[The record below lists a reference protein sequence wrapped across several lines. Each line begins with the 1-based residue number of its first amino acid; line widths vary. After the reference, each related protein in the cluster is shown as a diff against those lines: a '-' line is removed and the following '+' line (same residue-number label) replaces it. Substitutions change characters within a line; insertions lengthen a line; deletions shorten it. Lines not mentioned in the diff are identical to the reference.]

1 MEQQNKEK
9 RKLKMNRM
17 QWTIVAGVLILAVVL
32 VYALVKNNK
41 VASSYEVVTSMSRG
55 DDTSVYYCMMRKGMI
70 KYSKDG
76 VAMTNKSGSVL
87 WNQTYEMASPT
98 MTSAG
103 DYVAV
108 GDIGAN
114 TIYIF
119 NEYGQLG
126 RVSTDVPI
134 QEIQISE
141 QGVVAAVLSDTSSN
155 YINLYDKQGNSLGS
169 IKASLEN
176 TGYPLAIALSPDASK
191 LAVSYLIVKSG
202 SMQSRIV
209 SYDFS
214 DVEGDHLLDTQE
226 LEGLYPKAAF
236 LDSREVVLF
245 GEKGFV
251 LYQADSKK
259 IETQE
264 NFESEINSVF
274 CTNQKLGFIFKNE
287 DDNGKYRME
296 IYNKA
301 GKKSSTY
308 YFDLD
313 YSGMTADDDEVI
325 LYNDE
330 EMLIYQ
336 MGGRVR
342 FRGTFNTAVTG
353 VMPSWEDGLYW
364 LIDDQSLREIRTYK
378 ISIRGKYVH
387 RISIF

>member
-17 QWTIVAGVLILAVVL
+17 QWTIAAGVLILAVVL

-55 DDTSVYYCMMRKGMI
+55 DDTSVYSCMMRKGMV

-76 VAMTNKSGSVL
+76 VAMTNKSGTVL

-126 RVSTDVPI
+126 HVSTDVPI

-364 LIDDQSLREIRTYK
+364 LIDDQSLREIR
-378 ISIRGKYVH
+378 IR
-387 RISIF
+387 

>member
-17 QWTIVAGVLILAVVL
+17 QWTIAAGVLILAVVL

-55 DDTSVYYCMMRKGMI
+55 DDTSVYYRMMRKGMV

-76 VAMTNKSGSVL
+76 VAMTNKSGTVL

-119 NEYGQLG
+119 NEYGQRG

-141 QGVVAAVLSDTSSN
+141 QGVVAAVLSDISSN

-191 LAVSYLIVKSG
+191 LAVSYLIVNSG

-209 SYDFS
+209 FYDFS

-274 CTNQKLGFIFKNE
+274 CTDQKLGFIFKNE

-313 YSGMTADDDEVI
+313 YSGLTADDDEVI

-364 LIDDQSLREIRTYK
+364 LIDDQSLREIR
-378 ISIRGKYVH
+378 IR
-387 RISIF
+387 

>member
-55 DDTSVYYCMMRKGMI
+55 DDTSVYYCMMRKGMV

-87 WNQTYEMASPT
+87 LNQTYEMASPT

-313 YSGMTADDDEVI
+313 YSGVTADDDEVI
-325 LYNDE
+325 LYNDG

-364 LIDDQSLREIRTYK
+364 LIDDQSLREIR
-378 ISIRGKYVH
+378 IR
-387 RISIF
+387 

>member
-55 DDTSVYYCMMRKGMI
+55 DDTSVYYCMMRKGMV

-169 IKASLEN
+169 IQASLEN

-364 LIDDQSLREIRTYK
+364 LIDDQSLREIR
-378 ISIRGKYVH
+378 IR
-387 RISIF
+387 

>member
-55 DDTSVYYCMMRKGMI
+55 DDTSVYYCMMRKGMV

-313 YSGMTADDDEVI
+313 YSGMTVDDDEVI

-364 LIDDQSLREIRTYK
+364 LIDDQSLREIR
-378 ISIRGKYVH
+378 IR
-387 RISIF
+387 

>member
-17 QWTIVAGVLILAVVL
+17 QWTIAAGVLILAVVL

-55 DDTSVYYCMMRKGMI
+55 DDTSVYYCMMRKGMV

-141 QGVVAAVLSDTSSN
+141 QGVVAAVLTDTSSN

-264 NFESEINSVF
+264 SFESEINSVF

-364 LIDDQSLREIRTYK
+364 LIDDQSLREIR
-378 ISIRGKYVH
+378 IR
-387 RISIF
+387 

>member
-17 QWTIVAGVLILAVVL
+17 QWTIAAGVLILAVVL

-55 DDTSVYYCMMRKGMI
+55 DETSVYYCMMRKAMV

-209 SYDFS
+209 AYDFS

-364 LIDDQSLREIRTYK
+364 LIDDQSLREIR
-378 ISIRGKYVH
+378 IR
-387 RISIF
+387 

>member
-55 DDTSVYYCMMRKGMI
+55 DDTSVYYCMMRKGMV

-126 RVSTDVPI
+126 RVSTDVPL

-209 SYDFS
+209 AYDFS

-245 GEKGFV
+245 GEKDFV

-364 LIDDQSLREIRTYK
+364 LIDDQSLREIR
-378 ISIRGKYVH
+378 IR
-387 RISIF
+387 

>member
-9 RKLKMNRM
+9 QKLKMNRM

-55 DDTSVYYCMMRKGMI
+55 DDTSVYYCMMRKGMV

-330 EMLIYQ
+330 EMLIYH

-364 LIDDQSLREIRTYK
+364 LIDDQSLREIR
-378 ISIRGKYVH
+378 IR
-387 RISIF
+387 

>member
-17 QWTIVAGVLILAVVL
+17 QWTIVAGVLILSVVL

-55 DDTSVYYCMMRKGMI
+55 DDTSVYYCMMRKGMV

-76 VAMTNKSGSVL
+76 VAMTNKNGSVL

-364 LIDDQSLREIRTYK
+364 LIDDQSLREIR
-378 ISIRGKYVH
+378 IR
-387 RISIF
+387 

>member
-17 QWTIVAGVLILAVVL
+17 QWTIAAGVLILAVVL

-55 DDTSVYYCMMRKGMI
+55 DDTSVYYRMMRKGMV

-76 VAMTNKSGSVL
+76 VAMTNKSGTVL

-191 LAVSYLIVKSG
+191 LAVSYLIVNSG

-209 SYDFS
+209 FYDFS

-226 LEGLYPKAAF
+226 LEGLYPKAEF

-274 CTNQKLGFIFKNE
+274 CTDQELGFIFKNE

-313 YSGMTADDDEVI
+313 YSGLTADDDEVI

-364 LIDDQSLREIRTYK
+364 LIDDQSLREIR
-378 ISIRGKYVH
+378 IR
-387 RISIF
+387 

>member
-17 QWTIVAGVLILAVVL
+17 QWTIAAGVLILAVVL

-55 DDTSVYYCMMRKGMI
+55 DDTSVYYCMMRKGMV

-76 VAMTNKSGSVL
+76 VAMTNKSGTVL

-364 LIDDQSLREIRTYK
+364 LIDDQSLREIR
-378 ISIRGKYVH
+378 IR
-387 RISIF
+387 

>member
-17 QWTIVAGVLILAVVL
+17 QWTIVAGVLILAAVL

-55 DDTSVYYCMMRKGMI
+55 DDTSVYYCMMRKGMV

-264 NFESEINSVF
+264 SFESEINSVF

-364 LIDDQSLREIRTYK
+364 LIDDQSLREIR
-378 ISIRGKYVH
+378 IR
-387 RISIF
+387 

>member
-9 RKLKMNRM
+9 QKLKMNRM
-17 QWTIVAGVLILAVVL
+17 QWTIAAGVLILAVVL

-55 DDTSVYYCMMRKGMI
+55 DDTSVYYCMMRKGMV

-76 VAMTNKSGSVL
+76 VAMTNKSGTVL

-364 LIDDQSLREIRTYK
+364 LIDDQSLREIR
-378 ISIRGKYVH
+378 IR
-387 RISIF
+387 

>member
-17 QWTIVAGVLILAVVL
+17 QWTIVAGVLILAAVL

-55 DDTSVYYCMMRKGMI
+55 DDTSVYYCMMRKGMV

-325 LYNDE
+325 LYNDG

-364 LIDDQSLREIRTYK
+364 LIDDQSLREIR
-378 ISIRGKYVH
+378 IR
-387 RISIF
+387 

>member
-17 QWTIVAGVLILAVVL
+17 QWTIAAGVLILAVVL

-55 DDTSVYYCMMRKGMI
+55 DDTSVYYRMMRKGMV

-76 VAMTNKSGSVL
+76 VAMTNKSGTVL

-191 LAVSYLIVKSG
+191 LAVSYLIVNSG

-209 SYDFS
+209 FYDFS

-274 CTNQKLGFIFKNE
+274 CTDQKLGFIFKNE

-313 YSGMTADDDEVI
+313 YSGLTADDDEVI

-330 EMLIYQ
+330 VMLIYQ

-364 LIDDQSLREIRTYK
+364 LIDDQSLREIR
-378 ISIRGKYVH
+378 IR
-387 RISIF
+387 

>member
-17 QWTIVAGVLILAVVL
+17 QWTIAAGVLILAVVL

-55 DDTSVYYCMMRKGMI
+55 DDTSVYYCMMRKGMV

-76 VAMTNKSGSVL
+76 VAMTNKSGTVL

-209 SYDFS
+209 AYDFS

-236 LDSREVVLF
+236 LDSREEVLF

-364 LIDDQSLREIRTYK
+364 LIDDQSLREIR
-378 ISIRGKYVH
+378 IR
-387 RISIF
+387 

>member
-55 DDTSVYYCMMRKGMI
+55 DNTSVYYCMMRKGMV

-114 TIYIF
+114 IIYIF

-325 LYNDE
+325 LYNDG

-364 LIDDQSLREIRTYK
+364 LIDDQSLREIR
-378 ISIRGKYVH
+378 IR
-387 RISIF
+387 

>member
-17 QWTIVAGVLILAVVL
+17 QWTIAAGVLILAVVL

-55 DDTSVYYCMMRKGMI
+55 DDTSVYYRMMRKGMV

-76 VAMTNKSGSVL
+76 VAMTNKSGTVL

-191 LAVSYLIVKSG
+191 LAVSYLIVNSG
-202 SMQSRIV
+202 SRQSRIV
-209 SYDFS
+209 FYDFS

-274 CTNQKLGFIFKNE
+274 CTDQKLGFIFKNE

-313 YSGMTADDDEVI
+313 YSGLTADDDEVI

-364 LIDDQSLREIRTYK
+364 LIDDQSLREIR
-378 ISIRGKYVH
+378 IR
-387 RISIF
+387 

>member
-17 QWTIVAGVLILAVVL
+17 QWTIAAGVLILAVVL

-55 DDTSVYYCMMRKGMI
+55 DDTSVYYCMMRKGMV

-76 VAMTNKSGSVL
+76 VAMTNKSGTVL

-155 YINLYDKQGNSLGS
+155 YINFYDKPGNRLGS
-169 IKASLEN
+169 LKASLEN

-209 SYDFS
+209 AYDFS

-364 LIDDQSLREIRTYK
+364 LIDDQSLREIR
-378 ISIRGKYVH
+378 IR
-387 RISIF
+387 

>member
-9 RKLKMNRM
+9 QKLKMNRM
-17 QWTIVAGVLILAVVL
+17 QWTIAAGVLILAVVL

-55 DDTSVYYCMMRKGMI
+55 DDTSVYYCMMRKGMV

-76 VAMTNKSGSVL
+76 VAMTNKSGTVL

-296 IYNKA
+296 VYNKA

-313 YSGMTADDDEVI
+313 YSGVTADDDEVL
-325 LYNDE
+325 LYNDG

-364 LIDDQSLREIRTYK
+364 LIDDQSLREIR
-378 ISIRGKYVH
+378 IR
-387 RISIF
+387 

>member
-9 RKLKMNRM
+9 RKLKMTRM

-55 DDTSVYYCMMRKGMI
+55 DDTSVYYCMMRKGMV

-313 YSGMTADDDEVI
+313 YSGVTADDDEVI
-325 LYNDE
+325 LYNDG

-364 LIDDQSLREIRTYK
+364 LIDDQSLREIH
-378 ISIRGKYVH
+378 IR
-387 RISIF
+387 

>member
-17 QWTIVAGVLILAVVL
+17 QWTIAAGVLILAVVL

-55 DDTSVYYCMMRKGMI
+55 DDTSVYYCMMRKGMV

-76 VAMTNKSGSVL
+76 VAMTNKSGTVL

-126 RVSTDVPI
+126 HVSTDVPI

-274 CTNQKLGFIFKNE
+274 CMNQKLGFIFKNE

-364 LIDDQSLREIRTYK
+364 LIDDQSLREIR
-378 ISIRGKYVH
+378 IR
-387 RISIF
+387 

>member
-17 QWTIVAGVLILAVVL
+17 QWTIAAGVLILAVVL

-55 DDTSVYYCMMRKGMI
+55 DDTSVYYRMMRKGMV

-76 VAMTNKSGSVL
+76 VAMTNKSGTVL

-155 YINLYDKQGNSLGS
+155 YINLYDKQGHSLGS

-191 LAVSYLIVKSG
+191 LAVSYLIVNSG

-209 SYDFS
+209 FYDFS

-274 CTNQKLGFIFKNE
+274 CTDQKLGFIFKNE

-313 YSGMTADDDEVI
+313 YSGLTADDDEVI

-364 LIDDQSLREIRTYK
+364 LIDDQSLREIR
-378 ISIRGKYVH
+378 IR
-387 RISIF
+387 

>member
-17 QWTIVAGVLILAVVL
+17 QWTIAAGVLILAVVL

-55 DDTSVYYCMMRKGMI
+55 DDTSVYYCMMRKGMV

-76 VAMTNKSGSVL
+76 VAMTNKSGTVL

-103 DYVAV
+103 YYVAV

-126 RVSTDVPI
+126 HVSTDVPI

-364 LIDDQSLREIRTYK
+364 LIDDQSLREIR
-378 ISIRGKYVH
+378 IR
-387 RISIF
+387 

>member
-55 DDTSVYYCMMRKGMI
+55 DNTSVYYCMMRKGMV

-76 VAMTNKSGSVL
+76 VAMTNKSGTVL

-364 LIDDQSLREIRTYK
+364 LIDDQSLREIR
-378 ISIRGKYVH
+378 IR
-387 RISIF
+387 

>member
-32 VYALVKNNK
+32 VYALLKNNK

-55 DDTSVYYCMMRKGMI
+55 DDTSVYYCMMRKGMV

-330 EMLIYQ
+330 EMLIYH

-364 LIDDQSLREIRTYK
+364 LIDDQSLREIR
-378 ISIRGKYVH
+378 IR
-387 RISIF
+387 

>member
-55 DDTSVYYCMMRKGMI
+55 DDTSVYYCMMRKGMV

-98 MTSAG
+98 MTLAG

-364 LIDDQSLREIRTYK
+364 LIDDQSLREIR
-378 ISIRGKYVH
+378 IR
-387 RISIF
+387 

>member
-17 QWTIVAGVLILAVVL
+17 QWTIAAGVLILAVVL

-55 DDTSVYYCMMRKGMI
+55 DDTSVYYCMMRKGMV

-325 LYNDE
+325 LHNDE

-364 LIDDQSLREIRTYK
+364 LIDDQSLREIR
-378 ISIRGKYVH
+378 IR
-387 RISIF
+387 

>member
-17 QWTIVAGVLILAVVL
+17 QWTIAAGGLILAVVL

-55 DDTSVYYCMMRKGMI
+55 DDTSVYYCMMRKGMV

-76 VAMTNKSGSVL
+76 VAMTNKSGTVL

-226 LEGLYPKAAF
+226 LEGLYPKAEF

-342 FRGTFNTAVTG
+342 FRGTFNTAVTS

-364 LIDDQSLREIRTYK
+364 LIDDQSLREIR
-378 ISIRGKYVH
+378 IR
-387 RISIF
+387 

>member
-17 QWTIVAGVLILAVVL
+17 QWTIVAGVLILAAVL

-55 DDTSVYYCMMRKGMI
+55 DDTSVYYCMMRKGMV

-76 VAMTNKSGSVL
+76 VAMTNKSGSGL

-364 LIDDQSLREIRTYK
+364 LIDDQSLREIR
-378 ISIRGKYVH
+378 IR
-387 RISIF
+387 